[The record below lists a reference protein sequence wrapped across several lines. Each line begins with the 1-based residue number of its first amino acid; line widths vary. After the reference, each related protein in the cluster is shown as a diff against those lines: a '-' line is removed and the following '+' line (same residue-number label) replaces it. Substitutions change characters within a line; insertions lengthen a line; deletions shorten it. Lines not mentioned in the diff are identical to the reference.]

1 MTRREIRGRNILT
14 GTTKYILEYIR
25 YETYGYEMALIL
37 FSVTLNV
44 YFITRFSFPFLFSSP
59 IAQCPQLFRVCCPAI
74 DVIVCVCVC
83 VCVCV
88 WFIPNPTLPMAPSV
102 LAGQRTCVM
111 SDKLN
116 HETVNNWN
124 QSVIRFHESPS
135 LPIAIHMYVMMRHDS
150 QSSLQIF
157 SCMCKWFIKHSV
169 TSWIQ
174 FIKFTKKKFFSHFIR
189 GCYGCY
195 PCWRNVL
202 VTAVVRFIADWL

>member
-1 MTRREIRGRNILT
+1 VYDTQRDQRPEYSNRDYKIYFGIHSLSNLWLRDGFNIIF
-14 GTTKYILEYIR
+14 GYIKR
-25 YETYGYEMALIL
+25 L
-37 FSVTLNV
+37 FHHSFFVSLSV
-44 YFITRFSFPFLFSSP
+44 FLPYRAVPTAVSRLLS
-59 IAQCPQLFRVCCPAI
+59 CDRCHG
-74 DVIVCVCVC
+74 VC

-150 QSSLQIF
+150 QSSLQTF

-174 FIKFTKKKFFSHFIR
+174 FIKFTKKKKKFSSHFIR

-195 PCWRNVL
+195 PCWHNVL
-202 VTAVVRFIADWL
+202 VTAFVRFIADWL